1 MQVRT
6 SRVNASFLARRGL
19 RRGVSAPKRE
29 LGSRAESCWPK
40 LRHVVSALLLS
51 LITAIGCSDDDDGG
65 DKMVDP
71 TPDTTPPAAIV
82 DLRSSTLTTTSITL
96 NWTAPGD
103 DGETGGAVAEYDL
116 RYATE
121 QLNGNNW
128 QTATR
133 WQTGAPSEPGF
144 TERIVVS
151 GLTPST
157 VYYFAVAS
165 VDDADHR
172 SQVSNFHSVSTQAA
186 TDVIPPAAI
195 TDLAVGTVDSSSV
208 ELLWTATGDNGT
220 SGTAFGYDILQLDR
234 PITEDN
240 YTEAGGPTT
249 TPIPGP
255 PGTAESIVVEDLQP
269 STTYYFAV
277 IVWDESRNR
286 SPVSNNVMVTTPA
299 N

>member
-6 SRVNASFLARRGL
+6 SRVKVVRFGSRGWRRGASSM
-19 RRGVSAPKRE
+19 RRGRF
-29 LGSRAESCWPK
+29 
-40 LRHVVSALLLS
+40 RHVFAAALLLA
-51 LITAIGCSDDDDGG
+51 LTTAWGCGDDDDDG

-71 TPDTTPPAAIV
+71 TPDTTPPAAII
-82 DLRSSTLTTTSITL
+82 DLRNSTLTTTAITL

-103 DGETGGAVAEYDL
+103 DGETGGAVSEYEL
-116 RYATE
+116 RYSTE
-121 QLNGNNW
+121 QLDANNW

-133 WQTGAPSEPGF
+133 FETGAPSEPGI

-151 GLTPST
+151 GLAPST

-165 VDDADHR
+165 VDDADNR
-172 SQVSNFHSVSTQAA
+172 SGVSNFHSVSTQAA

-195 TDLAVGTVDSSSV
+195 ADLTVGGVDSSSV
-208 ELLWTATGDNGT
+208 ELLWTASGDNGT
-220 SGTAFGYDILQLDR
+220 SGTAFGYDILQFDR

-255 PGTAESIVVEDLQP
+255 PGTAESILVEDLQP

-299 N
+299 D